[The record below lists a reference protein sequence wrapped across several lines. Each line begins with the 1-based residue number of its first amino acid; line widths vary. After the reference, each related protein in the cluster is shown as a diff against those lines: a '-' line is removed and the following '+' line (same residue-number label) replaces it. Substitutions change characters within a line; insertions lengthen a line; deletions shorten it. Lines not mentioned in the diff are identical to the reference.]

1 MDLLLI
7 QPASPSDH
15 EDSSLRFISNLARE
29 NYLAIPSL
37 SLGIVAALTPPGWN
51 IRILQEPVDQINF
64 EEKADLVGI
73 TAVTHI
79 AKRGYEIAD
88 GFRARGRKV
97 VMGGIHP
104 TVMFEEALQHCDA
117 VCIGEAEPVWHRII
131 EDFCNGSLKRIY
143 KAEKYFDFD
152 NYIPPRRDLLSTS
165 GAFFYSAETI
175 EASRGC
181 PYNCDFCSVAL
192 THGKKIRYRK
202 LSNIISEMEKINK
215 NRIFFVDNNI
225 IANKQKAKELF
236 LAMPPLKKRWTAQ
249 ATISIAD
256 DIGLVKAAAGAGCYG
271 LLIGIENLTDKGFQK
286 YKKSKK
292 SFEALQNAI
301 KILKD
306 NGIAVLAHMVF
317 GNDFESRESMKI
329 TLERLNRLD
338 VASASLGILVP
349 YPGTRFT
356 EKLEKQ
362 NRILTKDWNL
372 YDVHHL
378 VFSPALFTPEEFI
391 EEIQFIRKEFFSYR
405 RIISRTIRY
414 RNPAVFGFNLSS
426 RSHNRVGSLPSVG
439 IGEC

>member
-1 MDLLLI
+1 MNLLLI
-7 QPASPSDH
+7 QPASQD
-15 EDSSLRFISNLARE
+15 DYGNDALRFISNFARR
-29 NYLAIPSL
+29 NYLGIPPL
-37 SLGIVAALTPPGWN
+37 SLGIIASLTPSEWS
-51 IRILQEPVDQINF
+51 IKILQEPADRIHF
-64 EEKADLVGI
+64 DEKADLVGI
-73 TAVTHI
+73 TAVTHNV
-79 AKRGYEIAD
+79 KRGYEIAD
-88 GFRARGRKV
+88 NFRERGVKV
-97 VMGGIHP
+97 IMGGIHP
-104 TVMFEEALQHCDA
+104 TVMVEEALLHCDA
-117 VCIGEAEPVWHRII
+117 VCIGEVEPVWKTIL
-131 EDFCNGSLKRIY
+131 EDFLQDRLKKKY
-143 KAEKYFDFD
+143 KADDYFNFD
-152 NYIPPRRDLLSTS
+152 HYIPPRRDLMSAS
-165 GAFFYSAETI
+165 GSIFYSAETV

-181 PYNCDFCSVAL
+181 PHDCDFCSVAL

-202 LSNIISEMEKINK
+202 PGSIISEIERIQGK
-215 NRIFFVDNNI
+215 RIFFVDNNI
-225 IANKQKAKELF
+225 IADKKKAKELF
-236 LAMPPLKKRWTAQ
+236 LALAPLKKKWTAQ

-256 DIGLVKAAAGAGCYG
+256 DIELVKAAANADCYG

-292 SFEALQNAI
+292 SFEALQKAL

-378 VFSPALFTPEEFI
+378 VFSPARFTPEEFI

-405 RIISRTIRY
+405 RIIFRTIRY
-414 RNPAVFGFNLSS
+414 RNPAVFGFNLAS
-426 RSHNRVGSLPSVG
+426 RSHNRVGMVL
-439 IGEC
+439 